1 MSVENKKQNE
11 KIGKLVSVISSVV
24 DVQFSESYLP
34 EIYEALYVKHPQ
46 RDICIEVAQH
56 LGDKIVRCISLESTD
71 GLWRG
76 LNVEATGKVI
86 HVPVGDF
93 VLGRMF
99 NVLAEVID
107 EKPFVLPKEAKF
119 VPIYRTPPGYE
130 EQEIVPNFLETGIK
144 VIDLLTPFKKGGKIG
159 FFGGAGVGKTVL
171 VQELIH
177 NVAQKQNSVSIFVGV
192 GERTREGNEL
202 YEEMTSSK
210 VISKTAIVFGRMSE
224 LPGPRMR
231 VAFTGLTFAE
241 YFRDQKKQDVLL
253 FIDNVFRFVQAGSEV
268 SALLGIIPSA
278 VGYQPTLSQEIGRLE
293 ERITSTKDGSITSI
307 QAVYLPAD
315 DITDPAPS
323 AIFQHLDACLV
334 LSREIAAMGIY
345 PAVDLLASNS
355 KVLDPKIIGRRH
367 YSVAQKVLKIL
378 QDYKELQEITA
389 IFGNKGLSKEQE
401 KTYYRAQKVQNF
413 LSQPF
418 FVAEKFSGKKG
429 KFVSLD
435 ETLRG
440 VEAILKKENNI
451 YDEVEEKEFL
461 YLGSLSELDE
471 KLKHREEN

>member
-1 MSVENKKQNE
+1 MSSEKQNK

-24 DVQFSESYLP
+24 DVRFSKGYLP
-34 EIYEALYVKHPQ
+34 KIYEALYVKHPK
-46 RDICIEVAQH
+46 RDVCVEVAQH

-76 LNVEATGKVI
+76 LSVEATGKVI

-93 VLGRMF
+93 ILGRIF
-99 NVLAEVID
+99 NALGKVID
-107 EKPFVLPKEAKF
+107 EKPFLLPKEAKF
-119 VPIYRTPPGYE
+119 VPIYREPPGYE
-130 EQEIVPNFLETGIK
+130 EQEIVPQFLETGIK
-144 VIDLLTPFKKGGKIG
+144 VIDLLTPYKKGGKIG

-177 NVAQKQNSVSIFVGV
+177 NVAKKQNSVSIFVGV

-202 YEEMTSSK
+202 YEEMVSSK
-210 VISKTAIVFGRMSE
+210 VISKTAIVFGGMGE

-231 VAFTGLTFAE
+231 AAFTGLTFAE
-241 YFRDQKKQDVLL
+241 YFRDKKKQDVLL

-268 SALLGIIPSA
+268 SALLGIIPST

-293 ERITSTKDGSITSI
+293 ERITSTKNGSITSI
-307 QAVYLPAD
+307 QAVYVPAD
-315 DITDPAPS
+315 DITDPAPN
-323 AIFQHLDACLV
+323 AIFQHLDASLV
-334 LSREIAAMGIY
+334 LSREVASMNIY

-355 KVLDPKIIGRRH
+355 KMLDPKIIGQRH
-367 YSVAQKVLKIL
+367 YSAAQKVLKVM

-389 IFGNKGLSKEQE
+389 ILGEKGLSEEQK
-401 KTYYRAQKVQNF
+401 KTFFRAQKIQNF

-418 FVAEKFSGKKG
+418 FVAEKFSGKEG
-429 KFVSLD
+429 KFVPLE
-435 ETLRG
+435 ETLSG
-440 VEAILKKENNI
+440 IEAILKKEDNI
-451 YDEVEEKEFL
+451 YDEIDEKEFL

-471 KLKHREEN
+471 KLKYDQKN